1 MRSTSCFMFSLASAL
16 PLAAVAVQAS
26 NSVPGRKHVSLKRE
40 TDHLYFGQPTTRG
53 PYRAGRQF
61 CTNCTGKGAR
71 PGLSERS
78 NHGPV
83 TTVQKARVGGTR
95 RPKTGIASIPA
106 SYRLCLVSNSRLDS
120 LEPGAVAGNMA
131 LGFSRGYPDKSLPQD
146 TSCIPSHPMPAR
158 AHPLHLNQH
167 TSTQPNTSTH
177 KCP

>member
-1 MRSTSCFMFSLASAL
+1 MFSLASAL

-40 TDHLYFGQPTTRG
+40 TDHLYFGQPTNRG

-83 TTVQKARVGGTR
+83 TRVQKARVGGR
-95 RPKTGIASIPA
+95 KPA
-106 SYRLCLVSNSRLDS
+106 SRRFLHPIGYVCFQTLALTALS
-120 LEPGAVAGNMA
+120 LA
-131 LGFSRGYPDKSLPQD
+131 LLPE
-146 TSCIPSHPMPAR
+146 TWP
-158 AHPLHLNQH
+158 
-167 TSTQPNTSTH
+167 
-177 KCP
+177 